1 MGIRVLGRLAG
12 VTTLALSVAA
22 CGGGGGGAGLVN
34 TPPPPPPPPP
44 PAAAVIS
51 IFADPV
57 ANEYASVG
65 ASIAGP
71 GGNLDT
77 YDTTDVS
84 FTPVSSA
91 SADQPRIRYTGTS
104 YEIEMP
110 GDSWDKL
117 VPYGGLSNPG
127 PDNNYFEPDSI
138 NSNEGFLVTSNSRT
152 RGYTH
157 VELGSWGSQ
166 AAGRWGYVAFGTPT
180 PGSDIPVT
188 GSATFSG
195 SIMGSSDVLVPDFFY
210 GGYVPLPVSG
220 SIDFTFD
227 FGRSSL
233 SGSLSPIL
241 STPNGDQSLGTFAFS
256 DTVYS
261 AGSTTFS
268 GRFDTPLTGDNF
280 FLGRFFGPDAKE
292 AGGAWALP
300 FQYDG
305 SSHQA
310 FGGFIAKRN

>member
-1 MGIRVLGRLAG
+1 M
-12 VTTLALSVAA
+12 
-22 CGGGGGGAGLVN
+22 GLVT
-34 TPPPPPPPPP
+34 TPPPPPPPS
-44 PAAAVIS
+44 AAAVT

-57 ANEYASVG
+57 AGEYASVG

-77 YDTTDVS
+77 YDTADVS

-91 SADQPRIRYTGTS
+91 SADQPSIRYTGSS

-110 GDSWDKL
+110 AGSWDKL

-127 PDNNYFEPDSI
+127 PDNTYFEPDSI
-138 NSNEGFLVTSNSRT
+138 NTNEGYLVTSNSRT

-188 GSATFSG
+188 GSATFNG
-195 SIMGSSDVLVPDFFY
+195 FIVGSSDVMVADYLY
-210 GGYVPLPVSG
+210 GGYVPLAVG
-220 SIDFTFD
+220 GTIDLNFN
-227 FGRSSL
+227 FGGSSL
-233 SGSLSPIL
+233 SGSMSPTL
-241 STPNGDQSLGTFAFS
+241 FTLDGEQSLGTFVFS

-268 GRFDTPLTGDNF
+268 GRFDTPLSGDNF
-280 FLGRFFGPDAKE
+280 FLGRFFGPDARE
-292 AGGAWALP
+292 MGGGWALP
-300 FQYDG
+300 IQYDG

-310 FGGFIAKRN
+310 FGGFIARRQ